1 MLRDKKKEL
10 ENEIRDSSPKHLA
23 NNKIINISTKNLKDS
38 IRHNAI
44 NSIMQREE
52 KLREIDDQVDILKD
66 NYMKFEDKTEYNGKL
81 LQEIEEIINE
91 KRKDFKL

>member
-1 MLRDKKKEL
+1 
-10 ENEIRDSSPKHLA
+10 
-23 NNKIINISTKNLKDS
+23 
-38 IRHNAI
+38 
-44 NSIMQREE
+44 MQREE